1 MATYTW
7 QQQPVHRTKGVRK
20 YKCITRFPHI
30 RERLCILARHH
41 MLLRD
46 EDIRNL
52 NLSDVFATLNRKN
65 AHGSIWACGL
75 TFCLRRGKT
84 NKKGTM
90 LYATTFRHKDFRRCT
105 VGAFAFYMLER
116 FMVCKNICFLVACC
130 ECIRLLTNFISLP
143 FLPPFSVLD

>member
-1 MATYTW
+1 MHSLYRNLTYPPSYYKAISWYVW

-52 NLSDVFATLNRKN
+52 NLSDVFATLDRKN
-65 AHGSIWACGL
+65 AHGSTWACGL

-84 NKKGTM
+84 KKKGAM

-116 FMVCKNICFLVACC
+116 FIVCKNTCLMVACSGC
-130 ECIRLLTNFISLP
+130 T
-143 FLPPFSVLD
+143 